1 MKGLIKS
8 LAFFTIFMLVSFSVA
23 QASLYS
29 EVGDA
34 GNLPASAQSVTG
46 TGIIS
51 DIYGTLSSENDVDMF
66 KIYIYDPE
74 NFYASTINDD
84 TTVYDTQ
91 LFLFDE
97 NGYGVLGNDDYSD
110 TLHSYLSSFDGEPG
124 IYFLAISSY
133 DQDPVSDGGL
143 IFPTYPY
150 DQIYG
155 PTGPGGDQPITGWT
169 NNGYSLG
176 SYRIELEGVQAAAV
190 PVPASVILLGSGLI
204 GLLGV
209 RRARPKL

>member
-1 MKGLIKS
+1 
-8 LAFFTIFMLVSFSVA
+8 MLVSFSVA

-51 DIYGTLSSENDVDMF
+51 DIYGTLSSDNDVDMF

-84 TTVYDTQ
+84 TTVSDTQ

-97 NGYGVLGNDDYSD
+97 NGYGVLGND
-110 TLHSYLSSFDGEPG
+110 
-124 IYFLAISSY
+124 
-133 DQDPVSDGGL
+133 
-143 IFPTYPY
+143 
-150 DQIYG
+150 
-155 PTGPGGDQPITGWT
+155 
-169 NNGYSLG
+169 
-176 SYRIELEGVQAAAV
+176 
-190 PVPASVILLGSGLI
+190 
-204 GLLGV
+204 
-209 RRARPKL
+209 